1 MYHAAACGALNPRY
15 WPGRL
20 EERHGDAEGAGADA
34 GVVGEDGVT
43 VVPLVGVAVLPSLI
57 LMADGGVGDVQVGTT
72 APAAPPLL
80 EDEPAGSG
88 ADDAPDI
95 APPGPPGGGGGG
107 GDDPPPTA

>member
-1 MYHAAACGALNPRY
+1 MNPRY

-43 VVPLVGVAVLPSLI
+43 LVPLVGVAVLPSLI
-57 LMADGGVGDVQVGTT
+57 LMADGGVGDVDVETI
-72 APAAPPLL
+72 AAAAPLLL
-80 EDEPAGSG
+80 EDVPAVSG

-95 APPGPPGGGGGG
+95 EPPGPPGGGGGG
-107 GDDPPPTA
+107 GDVPPPAA